1 MNVARTIKAD
11 QPTFVIIRFWL
22 PFMAPCLGS
31 IAKLIKRNTNIKVIA
46 ITDNIIPHEKRP
58 GDVGLTKFF
67 IKHVD
72 GFVTMS
78 KAVLKE
84 LEEFTNSA
92 NKVFLPHPIYDIFGS
107 KMNKIEAQT
116 SLGLST
122 NDKHILFFG
131 FIRKYK
137 GLDLLLNALAD
148 NRIKEL
154 GVKLIIAGEFYDEE
168 QPYIDLMQSLGIDD
182 RVILK
187 TSFIPK
193 EEVAKYFCASDM
205 VTQTYRTA
213 SQSGVTQIAYHFNR
227 PMLVTDTG
235 GLSEIVPHNKVGY
248 VTAINPQAIADAI
261 VDFYSNNK
269 ETEFSEAVAIE
280 KERFTW
286 RKFIEGIQYLYD
298 RLN

>member
-1 MNVARTIKAD
+1 
-11 QPTFVIIRFWL
+11 
-22 PFMAPCLGS
+22 
-31 IAKLIKRNTNIKVIA
+31 
-46 ITDNIIPHEKRP
+46 
-58 GDVGLTKFF
+58 
-67 IKHVD
+67 
-72 GFVTMS
+72 MS

-193 EEVAKYFCASDM
+193 EEVAKYFCASD
-205 VTQTYRTA
+205 
-213 SQSGVTQIAYHFNR
+213 
-227 PMLVTDTG
+227 
-235 GLSEIVPHNKVGY
+235 
-248 VTAINPQAIADAI
+248 
-261 VDFYSNNK
+261 
-269 ETEFSEAVAIE
+269 IE
-280 KERFTW
+280 CPL
-286 RKFIEGIQYLYD
+286 YL
-298 RLN
+298 